1 MAPCRQL
8 LMWSVPSIAV
18 LLGIFWFKKKR
29 EYAKSDPGGRERLK
43 SLKEELAN
51 ALNAE
56 AELLRSS
63 PISKIER
70 SIIKSAPIDIIPNG
84 SGSQRS
90 SPLEMTDEEI
100 DLEIEKIIKKKSLEK
115 EKKMSLSSDNKT
127 DDVCLREDCIIVKD
141 SQHNLYS
148 SFKTEVVNNTC
159 DNISIQSSNE
169 GHSIC
174 LVNDVYN
181 QSEKDTSQSDSLKC
195 ASAVSEND
203 DSSEDTTPNDEH
215 LHINDNNITNKDNDN
230 TEDKPVEESND
241 CNEPSNDANS
251 FSPPQSKRISERDSA
266 NHSPVDPMM
275 ASPSMCHFSDS
286 HSEGSSDSGKGCS
299 EAASPPPANM
309 NMNIVPSESG
319 LRIHQF
325 IIPQTLVGLLIGK
338 YGSFVTKIKAKTGAT
353 VYVRR
358 HPDLVKQKI
367 CAVEG
372 TEPEIEAALEMI
384 KEKFPEK
391 RFPNFSTQEISA
403 ELYQRLTPLVP
414 EFLQLQL
421 VESVNNDTIMTCIV
435 SAGHFFLQQP
445 LHPTFPS
452 LHALHR
458 LMAATYQNP
467 DVPALPRPVK
477 EGSICAAP
485 TENNWYRAQIIST
498 SEENDTSVVKLVDF
512 GGYLT
517 VDNDQLKQIRSDFM
531 TLPFQATE
539 ALLAFVKPANDEAEW
554 SGEALRIMAG
564 LTAGQLLHAQVAGY
578 DELGL
583 PLVHL
588 YLTLNPQQVIF
599 LNRELVDRGLA
610 EWDIPADS

>member
-29 EYAKSDPGGRERLK
+29 EYAKSDPGGREKIK
-43 SLKEELAN
+43 SLKEELAE
-51 ALNAE
+51 ALSAE
-56 AELLRSS
+56 AELIQAS
-63 PISKIER
+63 PLGKIER
-70 SIIKSAPIDIIPNG
+70 SIIKSAPIDIIPKG

-90 SPLEMTDEEI
+90 SLEMTDEEI
-100 DLEIEKIIKKKSLEK
+100 DLEIENIKRKKSLEK
-115 EKKMSLSSDNKT
+115 EKKMSVTAESKI
-127 DDVCLREDCIIVKD
+127 EDLCSQINSAIVTA
-141 SQHNLYS
+141 SEATGCM
-148 SFKTEVVNNTC
+148 SFKSQLSCNKYD
-159 DNISIQSSNE
+159 DNISFQNTDEEINVNE
-169 GHSIC
+169 NMI
-174 LVNDVYN
+174 LAD
-181 QSEKDTSQSDSLKC
+181 SEAMALHVDSTKC
-195 ASAVSEND
+195 DMVSEDIGTEQNIATD
-203 DSSEDTTPNDEH
+203 NKEPNIE
-215 LHINDNNITNKDNDN
+215 NNIT
-230 TEDKPVEESND
+230 EESDNMG
-241 CNEPSNDANS
+241 PSESGNR
-251 FSPPQSKRISERDSA
+251 FSASQNRTISERDSA
-266 NHSPVDPMM
+266 NHSPVDPML
-275 ASPSMCHFSDS
+275 ASPSTCHFSDN

-299 EAASPPPANM
+299 EAASPPPANI
-309 NMNIVPSESG
+309 NM
-319 LRIHQF
+319 RIHQF
-325 IIPQTLVGLLIGK
+325 VIPQALVGLLIGK
-338 YGSFVTKIKAKTGAT
+338 YGSFVTKIKAQTGAT

-358 HPDLVKQKI
+358 HPDLAKQKI

-372 TEPEIEAALEMI
+372 TQGEIEAALEMI
-384 KEKFPEK
+384 NEKFPEK

-414 EFLQLQL
+414 EFLQL
-421 VESVNNDTIMTCIV
+421 VESVNNDTIMTCLV

-458 LMAATYQNP
+458 LMAATYQQP

-485 TENNWYRAQIIST
+485 TENNWYRAQVIST
-498 SEENDTSVVKLVDF
+498 SEESDTSVVKLVDF

-539 ALLAFVKPANDEAEW
+539 ALLAFVKPAKNEADW

-578 DELGL
+578 DEEGL

-588 YLTLNPQQVIF
+588 YLTLSPQQVIF

-610 EWDIPADS
+610 EWDVPPDS

>member
-29 EYAKSDPGGRERLK
+29 EYAKSDPGGRERIK
-43 SLKEELAN
+43 SLKEELAEV
-51 ALNAE
+51 LKSE
-56 AELLRSS
+56 AEIIKAS
-63 PISKIER
+63 PLGKVEC
-70 SIIKSAPIDIIPNG
+70 SIVKSAPIDIMLNG
-84 SGSQRS
+84 SGSQLS
-90 SPLEMTDEEI
+90 SPLELTDEEI
-100 DLEIEKIIKKKSLEK
+100 DLEIEKIIRKKSIEK
-115 EKKMSLSSDNKT
+115 EKKMSLTSENKFKEICSKNDITIATSSQSN
-127 DDVCLREDCIIVKD
+127 I
-141 SQHNLYS
+141 YP
-148 SFKTEVVNNTC
+148 SFKTELKCIKNGNLSFQDYNVDDNKILTA
-159 DNISIQSSNE
+159 NISDN
-169 GHSIC
+169 
-174 LVNDVYN
+174 
-181 QSEKDTSQSDSLKC
+181 SEADISLPDSTKYE
-195 ASAVSEND
+195 AVVSED
-203 DSSEDTTPNDEH
+203 IASEESTLANNEE
-215 LHINDNNITNKDNDN
+215 LNDNNNV
-230 TEDKPVEESND
+230 VEESSDSNELSNND
-241 CNEPSNDANS
+241 NR
-251 FSPPQSKRISERDSA
+251 FSASQNRRISERDSA
-266 NHSPVDPMM
+266 NHSPVDPLL
-275 ASPSMCHFSDS
+275 ASPSMCHFSDN

-309 NMNIVPSESG
+309 NMVPSETG

-367 CAVEG
+367 CAIEG
-372 TEPEIEAALEMI
+372 SQSEIEAALEMI

-414 EFLQLQL
+414 EFLQL
-421 VESVNNDTIMTCIV
+421 VESVNNDTIMTCLV

-458 LMAATYQNP
+458 LMAATYQDP

-485 TENNWYRAQIIST
+485 TENNWYRAQVIST

-539 ALLAFVKPANDEAEW
+539 ALLAFVKPANNETEW

-578 DELGL
+578 DEAGL

-610 EWDIPADS
+610 EWDVPADS

>member
-18 LLGIFWFKKKR
+18 LLGIFWFRKKR
-29 EYAKSDPGGRERLK
+29 EYAKSDPGGREKLK
-43 SLKEELAN
+43 SLKEELAEV
-51 ALNAE
+51 LNAQAE
-56 AELLRSS
+56 AKRTS
-63 PISKIER
+63 PLGKAER

-84 SGSQRS
+84 SNSQRS
-90 SPLEMTDEEI
+90 SPLELTDEEV
-100 DLEIEKIIKKKSLEK
+100 DLEIEKIIRKKSIEK
-115 EKKMSLSSDNKT
+115 EKRMSAGYDKFCSMSLMSQEHPFATKDSSNMCSTLPTKVNYCKSDGNLMSVMTIEGSANVINAQDFPGKSQEGFIQQNSTILETAVAEDNKT
-127 DDVCLREDCIIVKD
+127 DDANLEDVDVED
-141 SQHNLYS
+141 SNI
-148 SFKTEVVNNTC
+148 NN
-159 DNISIQSSNE
+159 
-169 GHSIC
+169 
-174 LVNDVYN
+174 
-181 QSEKDTSQSDSLKC
+181 
-195 ASAVSEND
+195 
-203 DSSEDTTPNDEH
+203 
-215 LHINDNNITNKDNDN
+215 NNIHVVD
-230 TEDKPVEESND
+230 
-241 CNEPSNDANS
+241 EPSDENNDR
-251 FSPPQSKRISERDSA
+251 FSTQRRHISERDSA
-266 NHSPVDPMM
+266 NHSPVDPML
-275 ASPSMCHFSDS
+275 ASPSMCHFSDN

-299 EAASPPPANM
+299 EAASPPPTNLNM
-309 NMNIVPSESG
+309 VSSETA

-325 IIPQTLVGLLIGK
+325 VISQSLVGLLIGK
-338 YGSFVTKIKAKTGAT
+338 HGSFVTQIKAKTGAS

-358 HPDLVKQKI
+358 HPDSVKQKI

-372 TEPEIEAALEMI
+372 TQSEIEAALEMI
-384 KEKFPEK
+384 KDKFPEK
-391 RFPNFSTQEISA
+391 KFPTFSLQEISA
-403 ELYQRLTPLVP
+403 ELYQRLVPLVP
-414 EFLQLQL
+414 EFLQL
-421 VESVNNDTIMTCIV
+421 VESVNNDTIMTCLV

-467 DVPALPRPVK
+467 EVPSLPRPIK

-485 TENNWYRAQIIST
+485 TENNWYRAQVIST

-539 ALLAFVKPANDEAEW
+539 AILAFVKPANNELEW

-578 DELGL
+578 DEAGL

-588 YLTLNPQQVIF
+588 YLTLHPQQVIF
-599 LNRELVDRGLA
+599 LNQELVDRGLA
-610 EWDIPADS
+610 EWDIPTES

>member
-29 EYAKSDPGGRERLK
+29 EYAKSDPGGRERIK
-43 SLKEELAN
+43 SLKEELAE
-51 ALNAE
+51 ALNAQAE
-56 AELLRSS
+56 AKRTS
-63 PISKIER
+63 PLGKVER

-84 SGSQRS
+84 SNSQRS
-90 SPLEMTDEEI
+90 SPLELTDEEVDI
-100 DLEIEKIIKKKSLEK
+100 EIEKIIRKKSIEK
-115 EKKMSLSSDNKT
+115 EKRMSAGFDKISS
-127 DDVCLREDCIIVKD
+127 
-141 SQHNLYS
+141 SLYS
-148 SFKTEVVNNTC
+148 KEVSFTVNEPPSNMCSTLPTVANCYKNNNVSPLKIIKGNTKVIKVQDMPISNSEVECLQQESIKLESGLSVVTVNEDSNVV
-159 DNISIQSSNE
+159 DAKEHSNSNNIQVDE
-169 GHSIC
+169 
-174 LVNDVYN
+174 V
-181 QSEKDTSQSDSLKC
+181 SDS
-195 ASAVSEND
+195 N
-203 DSSEDTTPNDEH
+203 
-215 LHINDNNITNKDNDN
+215 
-230 TEDKPVEESND
+230 ESND
-241 CNEPSNDANS
+241 Q
-251 FSPPQSKRISERDSA
+251 FSPAQSRHLSERDSA
-266 NHSPVDPMM
+266 NHSPVDPML
-275 ASPSMCHFSDS
+275 ASPSMCHFSDN

-299 EAASPPPANM
+299 EAASPPPANL
-309 NMNIVPSESG
+309 NLVASETA

-325 IIPQTLVGLLIGK
+325 VISQSLVGLLIGK
-338 YGSFVTKIKAKTGAT
+338 HGSFVTQIKGKTGAS

-358 HPDLVKQKI
+358 HPDSMKQKI

-372 TEPEIEAALEMI
+372 TQTEIEAALEMI

-391 RFPNFSTQEISA
+391 KFPNFSLQEISA
-403 ELYQRLTPLVP
+403 ELYQRLVPLVP
-414 EFLQLQL
+414 EFLQL
-421 VESVNNDTIMTCIV
+421 VESVNNDTIMTCLV

-467 DVPALPRPVK
+467 EVPSLPRPLK

-485 TENNWYRAQIIST
+485 TENNWYRAQVIST

-539 ALLAFVKPANDEAEW
+539 AILAFVKPANNEPEW

-578 DELGL
+578 DEAGL

-588 YLTLNPQQVIF
+588 YLTLHPQQVIF
-599 LNRELVDRGLA
+599 LNQELVDRGLA
-610 EWDIPADS
+610 EWDIPLES

>member
-1 MAPCRQL
+1 
-8 LMWSVPSIAV
+8 MWSVPSIAV
-18 LLGIFWFKKKR
+18 LLGIFWFRKKR
-29 EYAKSDPGGRERLK
+29 EYAKSDPGGREKIK
-43 SLKEELAN
+43 SLKEELAE
-51 ALNAE
+51 ALNAQAE
-56 AELLRSS
+56 AKRIS
-63 PISKIER
+63 PLGKAER

-84 SGSQRS
+84 SNSQRS
-90 SPLEMTDEEI
+90 SPLELTDEEV
-100 DLEIEKIIKKKSLEK
+100 DLEIEKIIRKKSIEK
-115 EKKMSLSSDNKT
+115 EKRMSAGFDKFCSLSLSSKEPVNEPYVVCSTLPTVISGFAKNSNLSPNKT
-127 DDVCLREDCIIVKD
+127 IKISDDIVNAQEMPSNSQVEGVQQD
-141 SQHNLYS
+141 S
-148 SFKTEVVNNTC
+148 TIVE
-159 DNISIQSSNE
+159 
-169 GHSIC
+169 
-174 LVNDVYN
+174 
-181 QSEKDTSQSDSLKC
+181 TSVLEINKI
-195 ASAVSEND
+195 
-203 DSSEDTTPNDEH
+203 EDTNKVDAEDLNKNIINIDDEH
-215 LHINDNNITNKDNDN
+215 RDNNENEN
-230 TEDKPVEESND
+230 T
-241 CNEPSNDANS
+241 
-251 FSPPQSKRISERDSA
+251 FSTAQNRCISERDSA
-266 NHSPVDPMM
+266 NHSPIDPLL
-275 ASPSMCHFSDS
+275 ASPSMCHFSDN

-309 NMNIVPSESG
+309 NMVPSESA

-325 IIPQTLVGLLIGK
+325 VISQSLVGLLIGK
-338 YGSFVTKIKAKTGAT
+338 HGSFVTQIKAKTGAS

-358 HPDLVKQKI
+358 HPDSVKQKI

-372 TEPEIEAALEMI
+372 TQSEIEAALEMI

-391 RFPNFSTQEISA
+391 KFPNFSLQEISA
-403 ELYQRLTPLVP
+403 ELYQRLVPLVP
-414 EFLQLQL
+414 EFLQL
-421 VESVNNDTIMTCIV
+421 VESVNNDTIMTCLV

-467 DVPALPRPVK
+467 EVPSLPSPVK

-485 TENNWYRAQIIST
+485 TENNWYRAQVMST
-498 SEENDTSVVKLVDF
+498 SEENETSVVKLVDF

-539 ALLAFVKPANDEAEW
+539 AMLAFVKPANNESEW

-578 DELGL
+578 DEAGL

-588 YLTLNPQQVIF
+588 YLTLHPQQVIF

-610 EWDIPADS
+610 EWDIPAES

>member
-18 LLGIFWFKKKR
+18 LLGIFWFRKKR
-29 EYAKSDPGGRERLK
+29 EFAKSDPGGRERIK
-43 SLKEELAN
+43 SLKEELAE
-51 ALNAE
+51 ALNGE
-56 AELLRSS
+56 AEDIKAS
-63 PISKIER
+63 PLSNTDR
-70 SIIKSAPIDIIPNG
+70 SIVKSAPINIVPNG

-90 SPLEMTDEEI
+90 SPLELTDEEVDI
-100 DLEIEKIIKKKSLEK
+100 EIEKIIRKKSLEK
-115 EKKMSLSSDNKT
+115 DKKMSFNENHIVVSSSSKQPTFVINKAAAPFLSLQTETN
-127 DDVCLREDCIIVKD
+127 
-141 SQHNLYS
+141 YS
-148 SFKTEVVNNTC
+148 
-159 DNISIQSSNE
+159 I
-169 GHSIC
+169 
-174 LVNDVYN
+174 NDVDACTTKIVN
-181 QSEKDTSQSDSLKC
+181 SDTAILIENNHNKSE
-195 ASAVSEND
+195 ENYQD
-203 DSSEDTTPNDEH
+203 DSST
-215 LHINDNNITNKDNDN
+215 NNTVASEVDADKESTVTD
-230 TEDKPVEESND
+230 TEDLNIINNVVD
-241 CNEPSNDANS
+241 EPSDSNESENR
-251 FSPPQSKRISERDSA
+251 FSAPQTRRISERDSA
-266 NHSPVDPMM
+266 NHSPVDPML
-275 ASPSMCHFSDS
+275 ASPSMCHFSDN

-299 EAASPPPANM
+299 EAASPPPANL
-309 NMNIVPSESG
+309 NMIPSDTG

-338 YGSFVTKIKAKTGAT
+338 HGSFVAQIKAKTGAS

-358 HPDLVKQKI
+358 HPDSVKQKI

-372 TEPEIEAALEMI
+372 TQSEIEAALDVI

-391 RFPNFSTQEISA
+391 RFPNFCMQEISA
-403 ELYQRLTPLVP
+403 ELYQRLAPLVP
-414 EFLQLQL
+414 DFLQLQL
-421 VESVNNDTIMTCIV
+421 VESVNNDTIMTCLV

-485 TENNWYRAQIIST
+485 TENNWYRAQVIST

-539 ALLAFVKPANDEAEW
+539 ALLAFVKPAKNEPEW
-554 SGEALRIMAG
+554 SNEALRIMAG

-578 DELGL
+578 DECGL

-610 EWDIPADS
+610 EWDMPVDS

>member
-1 MAPCRQL
+1 MAPSRQL

-29 EYAKSDPGGRERLK
+29 EYAKSDPGGRERIK

-56 AELLRSS
+56 AEMIKSS

-84 SGSQRS
+84 SVSQRS

-115 EKKMSLSSDNKT
+115 DKKMSVSSDNKT
-127 DDVCLREDCIIVKD
+127 DGVCFREDCIIVKD
-141 SQHNLYS
+141 SQYNLYS
-148 SFKTEVVNNTC
+148 SFKTEGVNNTC

-169 GHSIC
+169 GDSKC
-174 LVNDVYN
+174 LLNDVSIH
-181 QSEKDTSQSDSLKC
+181 SEKNILQSNSLKC
-195 ASAVSEND
+195 VSAVSENGETKEKIPPD
-203 DSSEDTTPNDEH
+203 DED
-215 LHINDNNITNKDNDN
+215 LLVNNITNKDNHNDD
-230 TEDKPVEESND
+230 EKVIGESNN
-241 CNEPSNDANS
+241 CNEPSDDANS
-251 FSPPQSKRISERDSA
+251 FPAPQSRRISERDSA

-275 ASPSMCHFSDS
+275 ASPSICHFSDS

-299 EAASPPPANM
+299 EAASPPPTNI
-309 NMNIVPSESG
+309 NIVPSETG

-414 EFLQLQL
+414 EFLQL

-477 EGSICAAP
+477 GA
-485 TENNWYRAQIIST
+485 
-498 SEENDTSVVKLVDF
+498 
-512 GGYLT
+512 
-517 VDNDQLKQIRSDFM
+517 
-531 TLPFQATE
+531 
-539 ALLAFVKPANDEAEW
+539 
-554 SGEALRIMAG
+554 
-564 LTAGQLLHAQVAGY
+564 
-578 DELGL
+578 L
-583 PLVHL
+583 PLHL
-588 YLTLNPQQVIF
+588 
-599 LNRELVDRGLA
+599 
-610 EWDIPADS
+610 

>member
-8 LMWSVPSIAV
+8 LLWSVPSIAV

-29 EYAKSDPGGRERLK
+29 EFARSDPGGREKIK
-43 SLKEELAN
+43 SLKEELAE

-56 AELLRSS
+56 AELLKTS
-63 PISKIER
+63 PLGKVEHSLV
-70 SIIKSAPIDIIPNG
+70 KSLPIDIVPNG

-90 SPLEMTDEEI
+90 SPIELTDEEV
-100 DLEIEKIIKKKSLEK
+100 DLEIEKIIKKKSLEI
-115 EKKMSLSSDNKT
+115 EKRMSLRTENKMEEIR
-127 DDVCLREDCIIVKD
+127 LRDATISKQDCQSK
-141 SQHNLYS
+141 LGS
-148 SFKTEVVNNTC
+148 SFKTELNCIRNNPNLLL
-159 DNISIQSSNE
+159 D
-169 GHSIC
+169 
-174 LVNDVYN
+174 
-181 QSEKDTSQSDSLKC
+181 DTSKID
-195 ASAVSEND
+195 END
-203 DSSEDTTPNDEH
+203 DSSTGSDTNSQVDSIKLDATASEVIGTEEATESDNEDQND
-215 LHINDNNITNKDNDN
+215 DNDDE
-230 TEDKPVEESND
+230 TEKT
-241 CNEPSNDANS
+241 NEAPGSANS
-251 FSPPQSKRISERDSA
+251 YSAPQNRRISERDSA
-266 NHSPVDPMM
+266 NHSPVDPML
-275 ASPSMCHFSDS
+275 ASPSMCHFSDN

-299 EAASPPPANM
+299 EAASPPPTNI
-309 NMNIVPSESG
+309 NIVSAEAG

-325 IIPQTLVGLLIGK
+325 IIPQALVGLLIGK
-338 YGSFVTKIKAKTGAT
+338 CGSFVTKIKAKTGAT

-372 TEPEIEAALEMI
+372 TQSEIEAALEMI
-384 KEKFPEK
+384 KEKFPEN
-391 RFPNFSTQEISA
+391 RFPHFSIQEISA
-403 ELYQRLTPLVP
+403 ELYQRLTPVVP
-414 EFLQLQL
+414 EFLQWSGML
-421 VESVNNDTIMTCIV
+421 VESVNNDTILTCLV

-458 LMAATYQNP
+458 LMAATYQSP
-467 DVPALPRPVK
+467 DVPALPKPVQ

-539 ALLAFVKPANDEAEW
+539 ALLAFVKPANNESEW

-578 DELGL
+578 DERGL

-588 YLTLNPQQVIF
+588 YLTLSPQQVIF

-610 EWDIPADS
+610 EWEVPADS

>member
-18 LLGIFWFKKKR
+18 LLGIFWFRKKR
-29 EYAKSDPGGRERLK
+29 EYAKSDPGGRERIK
-43 SLKEELAN
+43 TLKEELAEV
-51 ALNAE
+51 LNAE
-56 AELLRSS
+56 AEAVSTS
-63 PISKIER
+63 PLGKAECC
-70 SIIKSAPIDIIPNG
+70 IIKSAPIDIVPNG
-84 SGSQRS
+84 SCSQRS
-90 SPLEMTDEEI
+90 SPLELTDEEV
-100 DLEIEKIIKKKSLEK
+100 DLEIEKIIRKKSIEK
-115 EKKMSLSSDNKT
+115 EKRQFADHFKHTLVVSSY
-127 DDVCLREDCIIVKD
+127 RPEP
-141 SQHNLYS
+141 
-148 SFKTEVVNNTC
+148 SFKVKTSDKLCTSLQTNMP
-159 DNISIQSSNE
+159 S
-169 GHSIC
+169 
-174 LVNDVYN
+174 
-181 QSEKDTSQSDSLKC
+181 SEKQADNVIINNHKNSTNIINANVILEKSEAECSQNSSTKLKE
-195 ASAVSEND
+195 VGSEEKMNPTEAQNIDVKND
-203 DSSEDTTPNDEH
+203 LVDDHDGRNESEDR
-215 LHINDNNITNKDNDN
+215 
-230 TEDKPVEESND
+230 
-241 CNEPSNDANS
+241 
-251 FSPPQSKRISERDSA
+251 FSPTVQSRLISERDSA
-266 NHSPVDPMM
+266 NHSPVEAML
-275 ASPSMCHFSDS
+275 ASPSMCHFSDN

-309 NMNIVPSESG
+309 NIIPSETA

-325 IIPQTLVGLLIGK
+325 VISQSLVGLLIGK
-338 YGSFVTKIKAKTGAT
+338 HGSFVTQIKAKTGAS

-358 HPDLVKQKI
+358 HPESVKQKI

-372 TEPEIEAALEMI
+372 TQSEIEAALEMI

-391 RFPNFSTQEISA
+391 KFPNFSLQEISA
-403 ELYQRLTPLVP
+403 ELYQRLAPLVP

-421 VESVNNDTIMTCIV
+421 VESVNNDTIMTCLV

-458 LMAATYQNP
+458 LMAATYQDP
-467 DVPALPRPVK
+467 DVPSLPRPVK

-485 TENNWYRAQIIST
+485 TENNWYRAQVIST
-498 SEENDTSVVKLVDF
+498 SEESDTSVVKLVDF

-539 ALLAFVKPANDEAEW
+539 ALLAFVKPPNNEVEW

-578 DELGL
+578 DENGV

-588 YLTLNPQQVIF
+588 YLTLHPQQVIF
-599 LNRELVDRGLA
+599 LNRELVERGLA

>member
-18 LLGIFWFKKKR
+18 LLGIFWFRKKR
-29 EYAKSDPGGRERLK
+29 EYAKSDPGGRERIK
-43 SLKEELAN
+43 SLKEELAE
-51 ALNAE
+51 ALNAQAE
-56 AELLRSS
+56 AQRTS
-63 PISKIER
+63 PLGKAER

-84 SGSQRS
+84 SNSQRS
-90 SPLEMTDEEI
+90 SPLELTDEEVDI
-100 DLEIEKIIKKKSLEK
+100 EIEKIIRKKSIEK
-115 EKKMSLSSDNKT
+115 EKQMSAGFDKFNSMSLCSKEPSFKVKQKSSNMCSTLPSVVTCCKNNIDHSPVIIRAGDTNIVHSQEMPGKSEDIFLQQESTKLETIASEVNTTEDSTVGDTEDTNINNNINVVDEPSDSNNGSDN
-127 DDVCLREDCIIVKD
+127 R
-141 SQHNLYS
+141 
-148 SFKTEVVNNTC
+148 
-159 DNISIQSSNE
+159 
-169 GHSIC
+169 
-174 LVNDVYN
+174 
-181 QSEKDTSQSDSLKC
+181 
-195 ASAVSEND
+195 
-203 DSSEDTTPNDEH
+203 
-215 LHINDNNITNKDNDN
+215 
-230 TEDKPVEESND
+230 
-241 CNEPSNDANS
+241 
-251 FSPPQSKRISERDSA
+251 FSTAQNRHISERDSA
-266 NHSPVDPMM
+266 NHSPVDPML
-275 ASPSMCHFSDS
+275 ASPSMCHFSDN

-299 EAASPPPANM
+299 EAASPPPANL
-309 NMNIVPSESG
+309 NMVPSETA

-325 IIPQTLVGLLIGK
+325 VIPQSLVGLLIGK
-338 YGSFVTKIKAKTGAT
+338 HGSFVTQIKAKTGAS

-358 HPDLVKQKI
+358 HPDSVKQKI

-372 TEPEIEAALEMI
+372 TQSEIEAAIEMI

-391 RFPNFSTQEISA
+391 KFPNFSLQEISA
-403 ELYQRLTPLVP
+403 ELYQRLVPLVP
-414 EFLQLQL
+414 EFLQL
-421 VESVNNDTIMTCIV
+421 VESVNNDTIMTCLV

-467 DVPALPRPVK
+467 EVPSLPRPVK

-485 TENNWYRAQIIST
+485 TENNWYRAQVIST

-539 ALLAFVKPANDEAEW
+539 AILAFVKPANNEPEW

-578 DELGL
+578 DEAGL

-588 YLTLNPQQVIF
+588 YLTLHPQQVIF

-610 EWDIPADS
+610 EWDVPPDS

>member
-29 EYAKSDPGGRERLK
+29 EYAKSDPGGREKIK
-43 SLKEELAN
+43 SLKEELAE
-51 ALNAE
+51 ALRAE
-56 AELLRSS
+56 AEFIQDS
-63 PISKIER
+63 PLGKIER
-70 SIIKSAPIDIIPNG
+70 SLIKSAPIDIIPNG

-90 SPLEMTDEEI
+90 SLEMTDEEI
-100 DLEIEKIIKKKSLEK
+100 DLEIENIKRKKSLEK
-115 EKKMSLSSDNKT
+115 EKKMSVTAESKIEELCHQNNS
-127 DDVCLREDCIIVKD
+127 VIVTA
-141 SQHNLYS
+141 SEATGCM
-148 SFKTEVVNNTC
+148 SFKSQLNCNKYD
-159 DNISIQSSNE
+159 DNISFQNTDEDNANIN
-169 GHSIC
+169 
-174 LVNDVYN
+174 VNGNIISAD
-181 QSEKDTSQSDSLKC
+181 SEALALQVDSTKC
-195 ASAVSEND
+195 DMVSEDIGIEENIATD
-203 DSSEDTTPNDEH
+203 NGELNIE
-215 LHINDNNITNKDNDN
+215 NNIT
-230 TEDKPVEESND
+230 EESDNMG
-241 CNEPSNDANS
+241 PSES
-251 FSPPQSKRISERDSA
+251 GHRFSTLQNRTISERDSA
-266 NHSPVDPMM
+266 NHSPVDPML
-275 ASPSMCHFSDS
+275 ASPSTCHFSDN

-299 EAASPPPANM
+299 EAASPPPANI
-309 NMNIVPSESG
+309 NM
-319 LRIHQF
+319 RIHQF
-325 IIPQTLVGLLIGK
+325 VIPQALVGLLIGK
-338 YGSFVTKIKAKTGAT
+338 YGSFVTKIKAQTGAT

-358 HPDLVKQKI
+358 HPDLAKQKI

-372 TEPEIEAALEMI
+372 TQAEIEAALEMI
-384 KEKFPEK
+384 NEKFPEK

-414 EFLQLQL
+414 EFLQL
-421 VESVNNDTIMTCIV
+421 VESVNNDTIMTCLV

-458 LMAATYQNP
+458 LMAATYQQP

-485 TENNWYRAQIIST
+485 TENNWYRAQVIST
-498 SEENDTSVVKLVDF
+498 SEESDTSVVKLVDF

-539 ALLAFVKPANDEAEW
+539 ALLAFVKPAKNEAEW

-578 DELGL
+578 DEEGL

-588 YLTLNPQQVIF
+588 YLTLSPQQVIF

-610 EWDIPADS
+610 EWDVPPDS

>member
-1 MAPCRQL
+1 MAPSRQL

-18 LLGIFWFKKKR
+18 LLGIFWFRKKR
-29 EYAKSDPGGRERLK
+29 EYAKSDPGGREKIK
-43 SLKEELAN
+43 SLQEELAE

-56 AELLRSS
+56 AEARKAS
-63 PISKIER
+63 PAGKVDR
-70 SIIKSAPIDIIPNG
+70 AVIKSAPIDIVPNG
-84 SGSQRS
+84 GASQRS
-90 SPLEMTDEEI
+90 SPLVLTDEEV
-100 DLEIEKIIKKKSLEK
+100 DLEIEKIIRKKSLEK
-115 EKKMSLSSDNKT
+115 DKKMSYSDKQIIATSYTKEASFVVHEKPSSLFSSLQTEMSCNKT
-127 DDVCLREDCIIVKD
+127 DD
-141 SQHNLYS
+141 LYS
-148 SFKTEVVNNTC
+148 VKRSEDDIYTKSKENLLGELEESMQQNGTNDETGASEMTAEDSTVADSEELNNNNVV
-159 DNISIQSSNE
+159 DE
-169 GHSIC
+169 P
-174 LVNDVYN
+174 
-181 QSEKDTSQSDSLKC
+181 SDSNDSDNRF
-195 ASAVSEND
+195 SAAQ
-203 DSSEDTTPNDEH
+203 TRH
-215 LHINDNNITNKDNDN
+215 
-230 TEDKPVEESND
+230 
-241 CNEPSNDANS
+241 
-251 FSPPQSKRISERDSA
+251 ISERDSA
-266 NHSPVDPMM
+266 NHSPVDPML
-275 ASPSMCHFSDS
+275 ASPSMCHFSDN

-309 NMNIVPSESG
+309 NMVPSDTG

-338 YGSFVTKIKAKTGAT
+338 HGSFVAQIKAKTGAS

-358 HPDLVKQKI
+358 HPDSVKQKI

-372 TEPEIEAALEMI
+372 TPAEIEAALDMI

-391 RFPNFSTQEISA
+391 RFPNFSLQEISA
-403 ELYQRLTPLVP
+403 ELYQRLAPLVP
-414 EFLQLQL
+414 EFLQL
-421 VESVNNDTIMTCIV
+421 VESVNNDTIMTCLV

-485 TENNWYRAQIIST
+485 TENNWYRAQVIST

-539 ALLAFVKPANDEAEW
+539 ALLAFVKPAKYEPEW
-554 SGEALRIMAG
+554 SNEALRIMAG

-578 DELGL
+578 DETGL

-588 YLTLNPQQVIF
+588 YLTLSPQQVIY

-610 EWDIPADS
+610 EWDIPPDS

>member
-1 MAPCRQL
+1 
-8 LMWSVPSIAV
+8 MWSVPSIAV
-18 LLGIFWFKKKR
+18 LLGIFWFRKKR
-29 EYAKSDPGGRERLK
+29 EYAKSDPGGRERIK
-43 SLKEELAN
+43 TLKEELAE

-56 AELLRSS
+56 IESMRAS
-63 PISKIER
+63 PIGKSEHL
-70 SIIKSAPIDIIPNG
+70 IIKSAPIDIIPNG

-90 SPLEMTDEEI
+90 SPLHLTDEEVDI
-100 DLEIEKIIKKKSLEK
+100 EIEKIIKKKSIEK
-115 EKKMSLSSDNKT
+115 EKKMSFGNGVQSFVAANACIMESSFIVNETSSNLSPAET
-127 DDVCLREDCIIVKD
+127 DTDSTFTKNDVDICSVLTNADTIVVNSKD
-141 SQHNLYS
+141 SITDEFEADFSQQNS
-148 SFKTEVVNNTC
+148 TKQDVAASEVDISEESTVADTEELTINNNVV
-159 DNISIQSSNE
+159 DE
-169 GHSIC
+169 P
-174 LVNDVYN
+174 
-181 QSEKDTSQSDSLKC
+181 SDSND
-195 ASAVSEND
+195 SENR
-203 DSSEDTTPNDEH
+203 
-215 LHINDNNITNKDNDN
+215 
-230 TEDKPVEESND
+230 
-241 CNEPSNDANS
+241 
-251 FSPPQSKRISERDSA
+251 FSTAQTRRISERDSA
-266 NHSPVDPMM
+266 NHSPVDPML
-275 ASPSMCHFSDS
+275 ASPSMCHFSDN

-309 NMNIVPSESG
+309 NIVASDAG

-338 YGSFVTKIKAKTGAT
+338 HGCFVTQIKAKTGAS

-358 HPDLVKQKI
+358 HPDSVKLKI

-372 TEPEIEAALEMI
+372 TQSEIEAALDLI

-391 RFPNFSTQEISA
+391 RFPNFTLQEISA
-403 ELYQRLTPLVP
+403 ELYQRLAPLVP
-414 EFLQLQL
+414 EFLQL
-421 VESVNNDTIMTCIV
+421 VESVNNDTIMTCLV

-485 TENNWYRAQIIST
+485 TENNWYRAQVIST
-498 SEENDTSVVKLVDF
+498 SEESDSSVVKLVDF

-539 ALLAFVKPANDEAEW
+539 ALLAFVKPANNDAEW

-578 DELGL
+578 DEAGL

-588 YLTLNPQQVIF
+588 YLTLHPQQVIF
-599 LNRELVDRGLA
+599 LNRELVERGLA
-610 EWDIPADS
+610 EWDVPADS

>member
-29 EYAKSDPGGRERLK
+29 EYAKSDPGGREKIK
-43 SLKEELAN
+43 SLKEELAE
-51 ALNAE
+51 ALSAE
-56 AELLRSS
+56 AELIQAS
-63 PISKIER
+63 PLAKIER
-70 SIIKSAPIDIIPNG
+70 SLIKSAPIDIIPNG
-84 SGSQRS
+84 SGSLRS

-100 DLEIEKIIKKKSLEK
+100 DLEIEKISRKKSLEK
-115 EKKMSLSSDNKT
+115 EKRMSLNPESKMEQFLPLNNSVIVAHATTPCLSFKSEIIFNKNDDNMTNEHIEDNNANIHIDEDILVDSVPLQPDSTKC
-127 DDVCLREDCIIVKD
+127 DDVSEDIA
-141 SQHNLYS
+141 
-148 SFKTEVVNNTC
+148 TEESTVTDNEDLTVNN
-159 DNISIQSSNE
+159 N
-169 GHSIC
+169 
-174 LVNDVYN
+174 
-181 QSEKDTSQSDSLKC
+181 
-195 ASAVSEND
+195 
-203 DSSEDTTPNDEH
+203 
-215 LHINDNNITNKDNDN
+215 
-230 TEDKPVEESND
+230 VEESNNVEP
-241 CNEPSNDANS
+241 NESGNR
-251 FSPPQSKRISERDSA
+251 FSASQNRTISERDSA
-266 NHSPVDPMM
+266 NHSPVDPML
-275 ASPSMCHFSDS
+275 ASPSTCNFSDN

-299 EAASPPPANM
+299 EAASPPPVNINM
-309 NMNIVPSESG
+309 
-319 LRIHQF
+319 RIHQF
-325 IIPQTLVGLLIGK
+325 VIPQTLVGLLIGK
-338 YGSFVTKIKAKTGAT
+338 FGSFVTKIKAQTGAT
-353 VYVRR
+353 VYVRK
-358 HPDLVKQKI
+358 HPDLSKQKI
-367 CAVEG
+367 CAIEG
-372 TEPEIEAALEMI
+372 TQGEIEAALEMI
-384 KEKFPEK
+384 NEKFPEK

-403 ELYQRLTPLVP
+403 ELYQRLSPLVP
-414 EFLQLQL
+414 EFLQL
-421 VESVNNDTIMTCIV
+421 VESVNNDTIMTCLV

-458 LMAATYQNP
+458 LMASTYQNP

-485 TENNWYRAQIIST
+485 TENNWYRAQVIST

-539 ALLAFVKPANDEAEW
+539 ALLAFVKPANNEEEW

-578 DELGL
+578 DETGV

-588 YLTLNPQQVIF
+588 YLTLSPQQVIF

-610 EWDIPADS
+610 EWDVPPDS

>member
-18 LLGIFWFKKKR
+18 LLGIFWFRKKR
-29 EYAKSDPGGRERLK
+29 EYAKSDPGGREKIK
-43 SLKEELAN
+43 SLKEELAE

-56 AELLRSS
+56 AEAMRIS
-63 PISKIER
+63 PLGKAER
-70 SIIKSAPIDIIPNG
+70 SIIKSAPIDIIHNG
-84 SGSQRS
+84 TNSQRS
-90 SPLEMTDEEI
+90 SLELTDEEV
-100 DLEIEKIIKKKSLEK
+100 DLEIEKIIRKKSIEK
-115 EKKMSLSSDNKT
+115 EKKQFASSFNHTLVINSCKPEPSFKVKVNSDELSSSFQSKMSCIDKVDNVITNNNKNSTNVTNPDLRCEKVEPEFSQNIGTKLEMEAEKTETEINVT
-127 DDVCLREDCIIVKD
+127 DD
-141 SQHNLYS
+141 HNI
-148 SFKTEVVNNTC
+148 
-159 DNISIQSSNE
+159 DI
-169 GHSIC
+169 H
-174 LVNDVYN
+174 NDVVDEE
-181 QSEKDTSQSDSLKC
+181 SERN
-195 ASAVSEND
+195 E
-203 DSSEDTTPNDEH
+203 SEDR
-215 LHINDNNITNKDNDN
+215 
-230 TEDKPVEESND
+230 
-241 CNEPSNDANS
+241 
-251 FSPPQSKRISERDSA
+251 FSPVQSRHISERDSA
-266 NHSPVDPMM
+266 NHSPVDAML
-275 ASPSMCHFSDS
+275 ASPSISHFSDN

-299 EAASPPPANM
+299 EAASPPPAGI
-309 NMNIVPSESG
+309 NIIPSETA

-325 IIPQTLVGLLIGK
+325 VISQSLVGLLIGK
-338 YGSFVTKIKAKTGAT
+338 HGSFVTQIKAKTGAS

-358 HPDLVKQKI
+358 HPESVKQKI

-372 TEPEIEAALEMI
+372 TQAEIEAALEMI

-391 RFPNFSTQEISA
+391 KFPNFSLQEITA
-403 ELYQRLTPLVP
+403 ELYQRLAPLVP

-421 VESVNNDTIMTCIV
+421 VESVNNDTIMTCLV

-467 DVPALPRPVK
+467 DVPSLPRPIK

-485 TENNWYRAQIIST
+485 TENNWYRAQIMST

-539 ALLAFVKPANDEAEW
+539 ALLAFVKPPSDEPEW

-578 DELGL
+578 DEAGV

-588 YLTLNPQQVIF
+588 YLTLHPQQVIF
-599 LNRELVDRGLA
+599 LNRELVERGLA
-610 EWDIPADS
+610 KWDIPADS

>member
-8 LMWSVPSIAV
+8 IMWSVPSIAV
-18 LLGIFWFKKKR
+18 LLGIFWFRKKR
-29 EYAKSDPGGRERLK
+29 EFAKSDPGGRERIK
-43 SLKEELAN
+43 SLKEELAE

-56 AELLRSS
+56 LEARKCS
-63 PISKIER
+63 PLCKTER
-70 SIIKSAPIDIIPNG
+70 SIIKSAPIDIVPNG
-84 SGSQRS
+84 SSSQRS
-90 SPLEMTDEEI
+90 SPLELTDEEVDI
-100 DLEIEKIIKKKSLEK
+100 EIEKIIKKKSLEK
-115 EKKMSLSSDNKT
+115 DKNMSFSEKHLIVSSCTN
-127 DDVCLREDCIIVKD
+127 
-141 SQHNLYS
+141 QPA
-148 SFKTEVVNNTC
+148 FVVNNK
-159 DNISIQSSNE
+159 SSSVVSSLQTKINC
-169 GHSIC
+169 SKDDA
-174 LVNDVYN
+174 DVYSVK
-181 QSEKDTSQSDSLKC
+181 SEVEEVLNKTKNNIHNKSDEENSEGDSTKNGTV
-195 ASAVSEND
+195 ASAVTTGENSTVTD
-203 DSSEDTTPNDEH
+203 TEDLNINNIVDEPS
-215 LHINDNNITNKDNDN
+215 DNNDS
-230 TEDKPVEESND
+230 EHR
-241 CNEPSNDANS
+241 
-251 FSPPQSKRISERDSA
+251 FSAPQNRHISERDSA
-266 NHSPVDPMM
+266 NHSPVDPML
-275 ASPSMCHFSDS
+275 ASPSMCHFSDN

-299 EAASPPPANM
+299 EAEPPPANM
-309 NMNIVPSESG
+309 NMVPSDAG

-338 YGSFVTKIKAKTGAT
+338 HGSFVAQIKAKTGAS

-358 HPDLVKQKI
+358 HPDSVKQKI

-372 TEPEIEAALEMI
+372 TQSEIEAALDMI

-391 RFPNFSTQEISA
+391 RFPNFCLQEISA
-403 ELYQRLTPLVP
+403 ELYQRLAPLVP
-414 EFLQLQL
+414 DFLQLQL
-421 VESVNNDTIMTCIV
+421 VESVNNDTIMTCLV

-467 DVPALPRPVK
+467 EVPALPRPVK

-485 TENNWYRAQIIST
+485 TENNWYRAQVIST

-539 ALLAFVKPANDEAEW
+539 ALLAFVKPAKNELEW
-554 SGEALRIMAG
+554 SNEALRIMAG

-578 DELGL
+578 DECGL

>member
-18 LLGIFWFKKKR
+18 LLGIFWFRKKR
-29 EYAKSDPGGRERLK
+29 EYAKSDPGGRERIK
-43 SLKEELAN
+43 SLKEELAE
-51 ALNAE
+51 ALNAQAE
-56 AELLRSS
+56 AKRTS
-63 PISKIER
+63 PLGKAER

-84 SGSQRS
+84 SNSQRS
-90 SPLEMTDEEI
+90 SPLELTDEEVDI
-100 DLEIEKIIKKKSLEK
+100 EIEKIIRKKSIEK
-115 EKKMSLSSDNKT
+115 EKQMSAGFDKFNSMSLRSKELSFKEKSHNMCSTLPTVVTCSKNNIDRSPVIVKAGKTSVNSYDMPGKSESFLQQESTKLETIVSEADTTEESTMGDTEDSNINNNVNVVDEPSDSNDSDNRFST
-127 DDVCLREDCIIVKD
+127 A
-141 SQHNLYS
+141 
-148 SFKTEVVNNTC
+148 
-159 DNISIQSSNE
+159 QSR
-169 GHSIC
+169 
-174 LVNDVYN
+174 
-181 QSEKDTSQSDSLKC
+181 
-195 ASAVSEND
+195 
-203 DSSEDTTPNDEH
+203 
-215 LHINDNNITNKDNDN
+215 
-230 TEDKPVEESND
+230 
-241 CNEPSNDANS
+241 
-251 FSPPQSKRISERDSA
+251 RISERDSA
-266 NHSPVDPMM
+266 NHSPVDPLL
-275 ASPSMCHFSDS
+275 ASPSMCHFSDN

-299 EAASPPPANM
+299 EAASPPPATLNM
-309 NMNIVPSESG
+309 VPSETA

-325 IIPQTLVGLLIGK
+325 VISQSLVGLLIGK
-338 YGSFVTKIKAKTGAT
+338 HGCFVTQIKAKTGAS

-358 HPDLVKQKI
+358 HPDSVKQKI

-372 TEPEIEAALEMI
+372 TQSEIEAALEMI

-391 RFPNFSTQEISA
+391 KFPNFSLQEISA
-403 ELYQRLTPLVP
+403 ELYQRLVPLVP
-414 EFLQLQL
+414 EFLQL
-421 VESVNNDTIMTCIV
+421 VESVNNDTIMTCLV

-467 DVPALPRPVK
+467 DVPSLPHPVK

-485 TENNWYRAQIIST
+485 TENNWYRAQVIST

-539 ALLAFVKPANDEAEW
+539 AVLAFVKPSNNEPEW
-554 SGEALRIMAG
+554 SAEALRIMAG

-578 DELGL
+578 DEAGL

-588 YLTLNPQQVIF
+588 YLTLHPQQVIF

-610 EWDIPADS
+610 EWDIPPDS

>member
-43 SLKEELAN
+43 SLKEELAEV
-51 ALNAE
+51 LNAQSE
-56 AELLRSS
+56 AIKALPVGKVDRSM
-63 PISKIER
+63 
-70 SIIKSAPIDIIPNG
+70 IKSAPIDIVPQGN
-84 SGSQRS
+84 SSQRS
-90 SPLEMTDEEI
+90 SPLELTDEEV
-100 DLEIEKIIKKKSLEK
+100 DLEIEKIIRKKSIEK
-115 EKKMSLSSDNKT
+115 EKRMSTGFDKQNIIVSTSMKEPSFVVKESPTNLCSLPPTKMSFSDNKCMN
-127 DDVCLREDCIIVKD
+127 VNEIKD
-141 SQHNLYS
+141 SHNRHITESEANYNKLDGECSQQGIESLEVS
-148 SFKTEVVNNTC
+148 SSDINT
-159 DNISIQSSNE
+159 
-169 GHSIC
+169 
-174 LVNDVYN
+174 
-181 QSEKDTSQSDSLKC
+181 
-195 ASAVSEND
+195 
-203 DSSEDTTPNDEH
+203 
-215 LHINDNNITNKDNDN
+215 
-230 TEDKPVEESND
+230 VEESSPADTEEIN
-241 CNEPSNDANS
+241 NNNGIEESSESENQ
-251 FSPPQSKRISERDSA
+251 FSTAQSRHISERDSA
-266 NHSPVDPMM
+266 NHSPVDPLL
-275 ASPSMCHFSDS
+275 ASPSMCHFSDN

-299 EAASPPPANM
+299 EAASPPPANI
-309 NMNIVPSESG
+309 NIVPLESEV
-319 LRIHQF
+319 RIHQF
-325 IIPQTLVGLLIGK
+325 VIPQGLVGLLIGK
-338 YGSFVTKIKAKTGAT
+338 HGSFVTQIKAKTGAS

-358 HPDLVKQKI
+358 HPDSNKHKI

-372 TEPEIEAALEMI
+372 TQSEIEAALDMI

-391 RFPNFSTQEISA
+391 KFPNFSLQEIGA
-403 ELYQRLTPLVP
+403 ELYQRLAPLVP
-414 EFLQLQL
+414 EFLQL
-421 VESVNNDTIMTCIV
+421 VESVNNDTIMTCLV

-467 DVPALPRPVK
+467 DVPSLPRPVK

-485 TENNWYRAQIIST
+485 TENNWYRAQVIST
-498 SEENDTSVVKLVDF
+498 SEESDTSVVKLVDF

-539 ALLAFVKPANDEAEW
+539 ALLAFVKPANNEPEW
-554 SGEALRIMAG
+554 SNEALRIMAG

-578 DELGL
+578 DEAGL

-599 LNRELVDRGLA
+599 LNRELVERGLA
-610 EWDIPADS
+610 EWDMPAES

>member
-43 SLKEELAN
+43 SLKEELAEV
-51 ALNAE
+51 LNAQAE
-56 AELLRSS
+56 ANRGS
-63 PISKIER
+63 PISKLEH
-70 SIIKSAPIDIIPNG
+70 SIIKSSPIDIIPNG
-84 SGSQRS
+84 TNSQRS
-90 SPLEMTDEEI
+90 SPLELTDEEI
-100 DLEIEKIIKKKSLEK
+100 DLEIEKIIRIKSIGK
-115 EKKMSLSSDNKT
+115 EKRMSAGFDKQNLIVSSCT
-127 DDVCLREDCIIVKD
+127 TEPSFVVKEL
-141 SQHNLYS
+141 QNNLCS
-148 SFKTEVVNNTC
+148 HVQLQ
-159 DNISIQSSNE
+159 QSSPKNSEMHIIDSNHSFSSNVNSNKDLLDSEAECYKKNSTNNGTETFVSE
-169 GHSIC
+169 GDTIENTSEGTEGLQPLDVVDEPC
-174 LVNDVYN
+174 NTGDNNDRF
-181 QSEKDTSQSDSLKC
+181 STSQRRL
-195 ASAVSEND
+195 
-203 DSSEDTTPNDEH
+203 
-215 LHINDNNITNKDNDN
+215 L
-230 TEDKPVEESND
+230 
-241 CNEPSNDANS
+241 
-251 FSPPQSKRISERDSA
+251 SERDSA
-266 NHSPVDPMM
+266 NHSPVDPLL
-275 ASPSMCHFSDS
+275 ASPSMCNFSDN

-299 EAASPPPANM
+299 EAASPPPASL
-309 NMNIVPSESG
+309 NIVPTETD

-325 IIPQTLVGLLIGK
+325 VLSQNLVGLLIGK
-338 YGSFVTKIKAKTGAT
+338 HGSFVTQIKAKTGAS

-358 HPDLVKQKI
+358 HPESSKQKI

-372 TEPEIEAALEMI
+372 TQSEIEAALDMI

-391 RFPNFSTQEISA
+391 KFPNFSLQEISA
-403 ELYQRLTPLVP
+403 ELYQKLTPLIP
-414 EFLQLQL
+414 EFLQL
-421 VESVNNDTIMTCIV
+421 VESVNNDTILTCLV

-452 LHALHR
+452 LHVLHR

-467 DVPALPRPVK
+467 DVPSLPRPVK
-477 EGSICAAP
+477 EGAICAAP
-485 TENNWYRAQIIST
+485 TENNWYRAQVIST

-539 ALLAFVKPANDEAEW
+539 ALLAFVKPANNVEW

-578 DELGL
+578 DETGL

-588 YLTLNPQQVIF
+588 YLTLHPQQVIF
-599 LNRELVDRGLA
+599 LNRELVERGLA
-610 EWDIPADS
+610 EWDVPPDS

>member
-8 LMWSVPSIAV
+8 IMWSVPSIAV

-29 EYAKSDPGGRERLK
+29 EYAKSDPGGRERIK
-43 SLKEELAN
+43 SLKEELAE
-51 ALNAE
+51 ALNAQAE
-56 AELLRSS
+56 AKRTS
-63 PISKIER
+63 PLGKVER

-84 SGSQRS
+84 SNSQRS
-90 SPLEMTDEEI
+90 SPLELTDEEVDI
-100 DLEIEKIIKKKSLEK
+100 EIEKIIRKKSIEK
-115 EKKMSLSSDNKT
+115 EKRMSAGFDKISS
-127 DDVCLREDCIIVKD
+127 
-141 SQHNLYS
+141 SLYS
-148 SFKTEVVNNTC
+148 KEVSFTVNEPPSNMCSTLPTVANCYKNNNVSPLKIIKGNTKVIKVQDMPISNSEVECLQQESIKLESGLSVVTVNEDSNVV
-159 DNISIQSSNE
+159 DAEEHSNSNNIQVDE
-169 GHSIC
+169 
-174 LVNDVYN
+174 V
-181 QSEKDTSQSDSLKC
+181 SDS
-195 ASAVSEND
+195 N
-203 DSSEDTTPNDEH
+203 
-215 LHINDNNITNKDNDN
+215 
-230 TEDKPVEESND
+230 ESND
-241 CNEPSNDANS
+241 Q
-251 FSPPQSKRISERDSA
+251 FSPAQSRHLSERDSA
-266 NHSPVDPMM
+266 NHSPVDPML
-275 ASPSMCHFSDS
+275 ASPSMCHFSDN

-299 EAASPPPANM
+299 EAASPPPANL
-309 NMNIVPSESG
+309 NLVASETA

-325 IIPQTLVGLLIGK
+325 VISQSLVGLLIGK
-338 YGSFVTKIKAKTGAT
+338 HGSFVTQIKGKTGAS

-358 HPDLVKQKI
+358 HPDSMKQKI

-372 TEPEIEAALEMI
+372 TQTEIEAALEMI

-391 RFPNFSTQEISA
+391 KFPNFSLQEISA
-403 ELYQRLTPLVP
+403 ELYQRLVPLVP
-414 EFLQLQL
+414 EFLQL
-421 VESVNNDTIMTCIV
+421 VESVNNDTIMTCLV

-467 DVPALPRPVK
+467 EVPSLPRPLK

-485 TENNWYRAQIIST
+485 TENNWYRAQVIST

-539 ALLAFVKPANDEAEW
+539 AILAFVKPANNEPEW

-578 DELGL
+578 DEAGL

-588 YLTLNPQQVIF
+588 YLTLHPQQVIF
-599 LNRELVDRGLA
+599 LNQELVDRGLA
-610 EWDIPADS
+610 EWDIPLES